1 MTSSPSTKPLIVW
14 FGNKK
19 RSPLELI
26 EHEEGM
32 VFVSYAHADRCPE
45 LLDILK
51 KIDEFD
57 APALP
62 IRTPYD
68 TI

>member
-1 MTSSPSTKPLIVW
+1 MSTKPLIVW

-26 EHEEGM
+26 EHEDGM
-32 VFVSYAHADRCPE
+32 VFVSYIQADRCPE

-57 APALP
+57 APTLP